1 MSDKTGLAG
10 PLKEIRR
17 NLKILIEG
25 LKTAQSIVDTLDREV
40 SKLKKQVD
48 ALKEAEA

>member
-17 NLKILIEG
+17 NLKILIEA
-25 LKTAQSIVDTLDREV
+25 LKTTQSLVDTMDREV

-48 ALKEAEA
+48 ALKEA